1 MISIAELKR
10 ESAGSGVDIAV
21 IEKDYALSWM
31 LRGIFESNLADRLVF
46 KGGTAL
52 RKAYFEDYR
61 FSEDLD
67 FTISKPVELAYF
79 QSTLA
84 EVCQDIRSQSGLE
97 LNLISLK
104 QTRSETGQ
112 EAFEG
117 KIEYIGPRQHRGN
130 PSRIKL
136 DLTAYEKVIL
146 PPATLPLIHGYS
158 DKCQVRIRAYQL
170 EEILAEKIRT
180 IIQRSY
186 PRDLYD
192 AWYILKFHRDRI
204 DIDTLISVYLQKC
217 EFKNIQPAEWQDF
230 FQSPA
235 ILNKETAFANS
246 LGRQLRELPKFSELT
261 TELAEILSDLNAKV
275 SLH

>member
-1 MISIAELKR
+1 MISLNEIQQVAAE
-10 ESAGSGVDIAV
+10 ANADIAV
-21 IEKDYALSWM
+21 IEKDYMLSWV
-31 LRGIFESNLADRLVF
+31 LKGIFESNLADGLVF

-67 FTISKPVELAYF
+67 FTISTPVELAYF

-84 EVCQDIRSQSGLE
+84 EVCQDVRSQSGLE

-136 DLTAYEKVIL
+136 DLTAYEKFIL
-146 PPATLPLIHGYS
+146 PPTTLPLIHEYS
-158 DKCQVRIRAYQL
+158 DKCQVKIRAYQL
-170 EEILAEKIRT
+170 EEILAEKLRT

-204 DIDTLISVYLQKC
+204 DINTLISVYLQKC
-217 EFKNIQPAEWQDF
+217 EFKNIQPAEWQEF

-246 LGRQLRELPKFSELT
+246 LGRQLTELPKFSELT
-261 TELAEILSDLNAKV
+261 TELSKILTGLSSKTK
-275 SLH
+275 S

>member
-1 MISIAELKR
+1 MISLDEIQQM
-10 ESAGSGVDIAV
+10 AGEANADIAV
-21 IEKDYALSWM
+21 IEKDYVLSWV
-31 LRGIFESNLADRLVF
+31 LKGIFESNLANGLVF

-79 QSTLA
+79 HSTLA
-84 EVCQDIRSQSGLE
+84 EVCQDVRSQSGLE

-136 DLTAYEKVIL
+136 DLTAYEKVVL

-158 DKCQVRIRAYQL
+158 DQCEAKISAYQL
-170 EEILAEKIRT
+170 DEILAEKMRT
-180 IIQRSY
+180 IIQRGY

-192 AWYILKFHRDRI
+192 AWYILTFHGGMI
-204 DIDTLISVYLQKC
+204 DFSRLISVYVQKC
-217 EFKNIQPAEWQDF
+217 EFKSVTPVDWKAF

-261 TELAEILSDLNAKV
+261 TELSKILTDLSSKTK
-275 SLH
+275 S